1 MKHARLSIVI
11 ASLGVATVLSGCNGS
26 SSAGGL
32 VGGVAGGGQDFE
44 TAFNAV
50 SQKAPTSD
58 MPTSLKASYEG
69 QMKVGVNSGSAQI
82 FGTDIDANSAEIIGD
97 LAVDVDWTDGQTTNP
112 FTGTASN
119 IVATEA
125 GTSNSVKLDGSSRA
139 STSPSRT
146 PARCCSTCPV
156 GLAVARMKG
165 TPPCSSAA
173 TSWGRVQ
180 NRCLDRY
187 LAVSTM

>member
-32 VGGVAGGGQDFE
+32 AGGVAGGGQDFE

-125 GTSNSVKLDGSSRA
+125 GK
-139 STSPSRT
+139 P
-146 PARCCSTCPV
+146 
-156 GLAVARMKG
+156 
-165 TPPCSSAA
+165 
-173 TSWGRVQ
+173 
-180 NRCLDRY
+180 
-187 LAVSTM
+187 